1 MMYETILITLQGAVS
16 VVCWLIV
23 AGGATLAVFTRAIND
38 TVLERIGL
46 SAVAIASVGTAWR
59 IVGQGWITDGGASLS
74 IAVAGYVAAVAWK
87 HIRRQP

>member
-1 MMYETILITLQGAVS
+1 MYESIFITIQGAVS
-16 VVCWLIV
+16 VICWLIV

-46 SAVAIASVGTAWR
+46 SAVAIASAGTAWR

-87 HIRRQP
+87 HIRRHP